1 MQSPD
6 EQPKSQRD
14 RHGEMTGAITIRY
27 IIVMPAVMVWCVFI
41 GPLMMGVWATL
52 AVGLVLS
59 VVLTAI
65 SGPLS
70 RRIWTWVSRSMDR
83 STF

>member
-1 MQSPD
+1 MQPPD
-6 EQPKSQRD
+6 KQPDRRLD

-27 IIVMPAVMVWCVFI
+27 IIVMPAVMIWCVFI
-41 GPLMMGVWATL
+41 GPLMMGVWPTL
-52 AVGLVLS
+52 AVGLALS

-70 RRIWTWVSRSMDR
+70 RRIWTWVSRGMDR